1 MGKLWYVL
9 VVCVKKLLQKSIALS
24 FLRTIFSDVLVAA
37 MSLSNH
43 DGNGGE
49 NVTSKVNSRR
59 FKFITL
65 APFHIICF
73 KLGNSSGVDSK
84 GLYLSSEKEN
94 RLVFSSS
101 RKRETS

>member
-1 MGKLWYVL
+1 
-9 VVCVKKLLQKSIALS
+9 
-24 FLRTIFSDVLVAA
+24 

-43 DGNGGE
+43 DRNGGE
-49 NVTSKVNSRR
+49 NVTWKVNLRR

-73 KLGNSSGVDSK
+73 KLENSSGVDSK